1 MRVSGSKSTNPI
13 AVGDRVEYTEEN
25 PDTGVIINILD
36 RKNYIIRKASNW
48 SRQSHVI
55 AANIDQVFLV
65 VTLVYPETST
75 LFIDRFLVTAEAY
88 RIPASLVFNK
98 ADLYRE
104 EEITDFLQY
113 LTDLYEKAGYPC
125 FHVSALHDYNIN
137 ELSSAVKGKISLF
150 SGNSGVG
157 KSTLLN
163 KLIPGLNLKT
173 AGISEYHQKGKHI
186 TTFTEMFELPG
197 DGYVIDTPGVKG
209 FGLINMDKEEIY
221 HFFPEIFNAAKD
233 CRYHNC
239 LHTHEPGCAVKQ
251 SVLDRNISESRYL
264 NYLSI
269 LEDNEEKY
277 RK

>member
-1 MRVSGSKSTNPI
+1 M
-13 AVGDRVEYTEEN
+13 
-25 PDTGVIINILD
+25 
-36 RKNYIIRKASNW
+36 
-48 SRQSHVI
+48 
-55 AANIDQVFLV
+55 F
-65 VTLVYPETST
+65 
-75 LFIDRFLVTAEAY
+75 
-88 RIPASLVFNK
+88 
-98 ADLYRE
+98 DLQ
-104 EEITDFLQY
+104 DF
-113 LTDLYEKAGYPC
+113 
-125 FHVSALHDYNIN
+125 NIN